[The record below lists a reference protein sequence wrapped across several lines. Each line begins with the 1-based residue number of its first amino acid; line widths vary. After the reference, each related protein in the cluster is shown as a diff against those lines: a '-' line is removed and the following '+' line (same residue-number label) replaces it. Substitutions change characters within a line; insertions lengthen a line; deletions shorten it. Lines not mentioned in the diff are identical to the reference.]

1 MGIVLNVDD
10 DEGTDPASDSVTKL
24 ETELAPT
31 DIGEVPSLNE
41 PILYEPDEA
50 YLDPDEEGSLI
61 GKGGHLRRRVSE
73 KGALLPP

>member
-1 MGIVLNVDD
+1 MLNVDD
-10 DEGTDPASDSVTKL
+10 DEGTDPASDSVMKV

-50 YLDPDEEGSLI
+50 YLDPDEEGVANWKS
-61 GKGGHLRRRVSE
+61 G
-73 KGALLPP
+73 